1 MDAGVF
7 FIVLGCCLCV
17 KFEGCVNNSRLACVK
32 ALTLCRFPMKQWAFL
47 FLAAVSGTG
56 VWAQELG
63 RVIASTPVV
72 QQVAVPRQVCT
83 TEQVG
88 LQQPNSGAGALIG
101 AIAGGVLGN
110 AAGQGA
116 GRSAAT
122 AIGAIGGAVL
132 GDRLEGNPAVR
143 IENVQRCG
151 VQNFYENQTVAFNVV
166 YEYAG
171 KQYSVQTPTDPG
183 STIALHIAP
192 IGSVP
197 PPHVTTTVVQP
208 TVTYITVPVQR
219 RFYYQPYSPH
229 VMFPFGPSVR
239 FGHGG
244 GHRHWQ

>member
-1 MDAGVF
+1 
-7 FIVLGCCLCV
+7 
-17 KFEGCVNNSRLACVK
+17 
-32 ALTLCRFPMKQWAFL
+32 MKQWSFL
-47 FLAAVSGTG
+47 FLAAVSACG
-56 VWAQELG
+56 VGAQELG

-88 LQQPNSGAGALIG
+88 FQQPNSGAGALIG

-143 IENVQRCG
+143 IENVQRCT
-151 VQNFYENQTVAFNVV
+151 VQNFYENKTVAFNVV

-171 KQYSVQTPTDPG
+171 KQYSVQTPNDPG
-183 STIALHIAP
+183 PTIALQIAP
-192 IGSVP
+192 IGSLP
-197 PPHVTTTVVQP
+197 PPQVTTTVVQP

-219 RFYYQPYSPH
+219 RLHYQPSFQPYYPP
-229 VMFPFGPSVR
+229 VLFPFGPSVR